1 MTRLT
6 PLGPEIWHAT
16 HHFHVGWMPVSTRMT
31 VVRLDGR
38 RLWLHSPIPL
48 SAELQCELADLG
60 EVSAIVAPNQMHHLF
75 LAACTAAY
83 PQATVYAAPGL
94 SRKRRDLPSMQT
106 LAPTAPTDWAAALDQ
121 RFIEGIPM
129 ANETVW
135 FHRNSGTLIVTDLV
149 QCWEGDLAWSAHAY
163 ARATGVRKRLAVP
176 YTVRALVRDRA
187 ALRRSCEQVLAW
199 PIERVVV
206 AHNAVIEVD
215 AHERL
220 RRALMPDITPN
231 P

>member
-6 PLGPEIWHAT
+6 PLGPEIWHAP

-31 VVRLDGR
+31 VVRLNGR

-48 SAELQCELADLG
+48 SAELQRELADLG

-75 LAACTAAY
+75 LTACAAAY

-94 SRKRRDLPSMQT
+94 ARKRPDLPPMQT
-106 LAPTAPTDWAAALDQ
+106 LTRTLPVEWASVLDQ
-121 RFIEGIPM
+121 QFIEGIPL

-135 FHRNSGTLIVTDLV
+135 FHRASGTLIVTDLV
-149 QCWEGDLAWSAHAY
+149 QCWEGDLAWAARAY
-163 ARATGVRKRLAVP
+163 ARATGVRRRLAIP

-199 PIERVVV
+199 PIERVVM

-215 AHERL
+215 AHARL
-220 RRALMPDITPN
+220 RRALVPKG
-231 P
+231 